1 MNDGEPERLLVL
13 VVLFVLDLLPLLRLL
28 GRRRG
33 LLVSLL
39 VALVVIIPEAAVAL
53 LERVELVSV
62 AVRLQNVLGFLE

>member
-1 MNDGEPERLLVL
+1 MNNGEPERLLVL

-39 VALVVIIPEAAVAL
+39 VAVVVVPEAAVAL